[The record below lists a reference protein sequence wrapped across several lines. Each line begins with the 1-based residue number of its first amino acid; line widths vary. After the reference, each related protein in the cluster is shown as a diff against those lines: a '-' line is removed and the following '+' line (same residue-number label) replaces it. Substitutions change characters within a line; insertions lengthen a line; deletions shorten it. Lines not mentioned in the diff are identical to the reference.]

1 MPKDTLV
8 KRGSIKQNLMPGMM
22 TVELK
27 QVRFFAHHGLY
38 PDERKTGNEFEVN
51 LSVSFEPAEG
61 GVNDISATVNYAAL
75 FDLVKRQME
84 EPASL
89 MESLVTSI
97 AANIKTAFP
106 QTKKISVAVEK
117 LHPPIAKF
125 TGQVCVTFQK
135 EY

>member
-1 MPKDTLV
+1 
-8 KRGSIKQNLMPGMM
+8 MPGMM

-27 QVRFFAHHGLY
+27 QVRFFAYHGLY
-38 PDERKTGNEFEVN
+38 PEERKTGNEFEVN

-61 GVNDISATVNYAAL
+61 EVNDIGATVNYAAL

-84 EPASL
+84 KPAGL
-89 MESLVTSI
+89 LESLVISI
-97 AANIKTAFP
+97 AADIKAAFP
-106 QTKKISVAVEK
+106 QTKKISVAVAK

>member
-1 MPKDTLV
+1 
-8 KRGSIKQNLMPGMM
+8 M

-27 QVRFFAHHGLY
+27 QVRFFAYHGLY
-38 PDERKTGNEFEVN
+38 PEERKTGNEFEVN

-61 GVNDISATVNYAAL
+61 VVKDLAATVNYAAL
-75 FDLVKRQME
+75 FELVNAQMKKPADLLE
-84 EPASL
+84 TL
-89 MESLVTSI
+89 LTTI

-106 QTKKISVAVEK
+106 QVKKISISVAK

-125 TGQVCVTFQK
+125 SGQVCVTVQK